1 MECTDLESRWE
12 ARELRKEME
21 KNTVSGLGF
30 SERQWN
36 GQGEI
41 RSGDYTVYYSKGEKD
56 ERGIVIVVH
65 KSRVRS
71 NVKKIVCNDRITV
84 LKIKAELVNI
94 LLVQVYMPTPE
105 YELIKWKNRIT

>member
-1 MECTDLESRWE
+1 MECTDLESRTE
-12 ARELRKEME
+12 ARELRKEKE
-21 KNTVSGLGF
+21 KNAVSGLGF

-41 RSGDYTVYYSKGEKD
+41 RSGDYTVYYSKGEKA
-56 ERGIVIVVH
+56 ERDIVIVVH

-71 NVKKIVCNDRITV
+71 DVKKIVCNDRITA
-84 LKIKAELVNI
+84 LKIKAKLVSI

-105 YELIKWKNRIT
+105 HEVEELYK

>member
-1 MECTDLESRWE
+1 MDLESRRE

-21 KNTVSGLGF
+21 KNAVSGVGF

-41 RSGDYTVYYSKGEKD
+41 RSGDYTAYYSKGEKV
-56 ERGIVIVVH
+56 ERDIVIVVH
-65 KSRVRS
+65 KSGVRS
-71 NVKKIVCNDRITV
+71 DIQKIVCSDRITA
-84 LKIKAELVNI
+84 LKIKAKLVSI

-105 YELIKWKNRIT
+105 HVVEELY